1 MEHRF
6 NAVQT
11 LYIWLIPIG
20 TAAWSHQLWC
30 LHEAPYTQYLT
41 LCVCVCPMYSV
52 FLCVIGLW
60 HLGVKPSIPMT
71 KALAG
76 RYGRC
81 CLTIIKQASC
91 FKWNV
96 NTHARV
102 WVVSAH
108 THTHTLRRVCSL
120 FVALFCVFLARPG
133 GEFPRVK
140 TTAWRTSSST
150 RT

>member
-1 MEHRF
+1 MQYRPCIFGLFPLEPLPGHINFDVSMRPHTH
-6 NAVQT
+6 N
-11 LYIWLIPIG
+11 IWL
-20 TAAWSHQLWC
+20 C
-30 LHEAPYTQYLT
+30 V
-41 LCVCVCPMYSV
+41 CVCVCPMYSV

-96 NTHARV
+96 NTHASV

-108 THTHTLRRVCSL
+108 THTHTETCLFIICCSFLCVSGQAGRRIPASQDD
-120 FVALFCVFLARPG
+120 G
-133 GEFPRVK
+133 MENIIIN
-140 TTAWRTSSST
+140 
-150 RT
+150 